1 MYSIFIFLL
10 STLAV
15 WRIGHMI
22 LDENGPFNV
31 FGKLANYTD
40 KLKYKD
46 GGLKQLL
53 NCFYCM
59 SVYLSIPFSIY
70 LANNVLEF
78 FIYVLAMSALSIFL
92 FEWFDEK

>member
-22 LDENGPFNV
+22 LDENGPFNI

-46 GGLKQLL
+46 GGLKQLST
-53 NCFYCM
+53 CFYCM
-59 SVYLSIPFSIY
+59 SIYLSVPFSIY
-70 LANNVLEF
+70 LANNVVEF
-78 FIYVLAMSALSIFL
+78 IIYVLSMSALAIIL
-92 FEWFDEK
+92 YEWFEER